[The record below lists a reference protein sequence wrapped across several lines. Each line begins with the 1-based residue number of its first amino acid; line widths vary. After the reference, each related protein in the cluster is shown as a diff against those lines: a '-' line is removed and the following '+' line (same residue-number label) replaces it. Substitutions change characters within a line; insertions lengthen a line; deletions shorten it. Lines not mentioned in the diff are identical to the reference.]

1 MCVAQCELKFRL
13 NFVSA
18 GKRLKCD
25 YSAIVPAHFGS
36 SVWQVRCLSLSF
48 LFCCPLAFCCPLCV
62 SVSVL
67 LSAAHVSE
75 FVKQTKMKFR
85 FGPRL
90 ISENMAVAQ
99 LRRCFA
105 FAGGLNQCHSAL
117 GQAEGDDLV
126 VKLLTHNANASSVRV
141 T

>member
-1 MCVAQCELKFRL
+1 MRLQRHCSRPFRVKCVASSLLKS
-13 NFVSA
+13 FVF
-18 GKRLKCD
+18 
-25 YSAIVPAHFGS
+25 IF
-36 SVWQVRCLSLSF
+36 
-48 LFCCPLAFCCPLCV
+48 CPLAFCCPLCV

-105 FAGGLNQCHSAL
+105 FAGGLNQSHSAL